1 MVTWLTKV
9 TDQKSR
15 EASEI
20 VLFYRKLRSIQMI
33 YPNKHIQ
40 FEESIIYKMIHI
52 LDKRDNGEINIHDL
66 FNKTK
71 KKFKNAD
78 EFIYS
83 LDVLYVLE

>member
-1 MVTWLTKV
+1 
-9 TDQKSR
+9 
-15 EASEI
+15 
-20 VLFYRKLRSIQMI
+20 MI

-52 LDKRDNGEINIHDL
+52 LDKRDDGEINIHDL

-71 KKFKNAD
+71 NKFKNPD

-83 LDVLYVLE
+83 LDVLYVLDMIEVDFKKETIKYVKRT

>member
-1 MVTWLTKV
+1 
-9 TDQKSR
+9 
-15 EASEI
+15 
-20 VLFYRKLRSIQMI
+20 MI

-52 LDKRDNGEINIHDL
+52 LDKRNNGEINIHDL

-83 LDVLYVLE
+83 LDVLYVLDMIEVDFQTETIRYVKRT